1 MRSLEMKRSKNF
13 PTDPPKHTPNPQP
26 RVYEGI
32 PFIWGSL
39 GMSGVC
45 SRGYVGVP
53 WGKKTHPKHSPSHG
67 LQGWWSG
74 AVRHA
79 KSFAFGCGC
88 FQKYSRGTPKWMV
101 KIMEISLKWMIWGYP
116 YFWKHPCFCIFC
128 GSEDAWFDVVDSIS
142 CWEPAL
148 SFGKV
153 FAMLHEET
161 WCNQTGCGWK
171 SHGSS
176 PHKPHKSWIWANHLR
191 WWFRLLS
198 KGIPQKCP

>member
-1 MRSLEMKRSKNF
+1 MLGFPGEKRRIPSIPQVTACRADGQVLSVMPNHLRLDVGVSKN
-13 PTDPPKHTPNPQP
+13 
-26 RVYEGI
+26 
-32 PFIWGSL
+32 
-39 GMSGVC
+39 
-45 SRGYVGVP
+45 
-53 WGKKTHPKHSPSHG
+53 
-67 LQGWWSG
+67 
-74 AVRHA
+74 
-79 KSFAFGCGC
+79 
-88 FQKYSRGTPKWMV
+88 RGTPKWMV

-128 GSEDAWFDVVDSIS
+128 SSEDAWFDVVDSIS

-176 PHKPHKSWIWANHLR
+176 LHKPHKSWIWANHLR

-198 KGIPQKCP
+198 KGIPQKLPLIQV